1 MFNLSQSLKEIDSSN
16 SFFPWFLQFFL
27 QSFGV
32 FVSLNIIRNQ
42 VPEIKLLQLIPGY
55 YFFLLFIFI
64 IIFFFISTFFSFYPS
79 FLDSQKILG
88 SKTISKN
95 IYFITNKFFYFF
107 SIFTLFFSS
116 NFIIPS
122 NFDAFY
128 IYSEKTLENFWSFS
142 DLINLYFILI
152 FTLILISQLPL
163 IAFYSLNNERKILN
177 LPRYFKVFLFFI
189 LVVAGFLTPTVDI
202 SSQLIFSSF
211 TILIYLISIH
221 FLIKRISIKYL
232 SFTFLN

>member
-1 MFNLSQSLKEIDSSN
+1 MFNLSPSLEKIDFSN
-16 SFFPWFLQFFL
+16 SFFPWFFQFLL

-32 FVSLNIIRNQ
+32 FISLNIIRNQ

-64 IIFFFISTFFSFYPS
+64 IAFFFISAFFSFYPS
-79 FLDSQKILG
+79 FLDGQKILG
-88 SKTISKN
+88 SKTLSKN
-95 IYFITNKFFYFF
+95 VYFITNKFIYFF
-107 SIFTLFFSS
+107 SIFTLFLSS

-142 DLINLYFILI
+142 DLINLDFILI

-163 IAFYSLNNERKILN
+163 IAFYSLNNEKKIIN
-177 LPRYFKVFLFFI
+177 LPKYFKLFLLII
-189 LVVAGFLTPTVDI
+189 LLVSGFLTPTVDI

-211 TILIYLISIH
+211 TILVYLISIH
-221 FLIKRISIKYL
+221 FLIKKVSIKYL